1 MKVISYSSN
10 GKTFYSISN
19 DKFIPVHHLITYY
32 LQVQLATKATNTIE
46 RKAYEL
52 LFALKY
58 FNKRKIDLISNV
70 ECLKFFSEEEIN
82 IFAKSCKLKLSTLES
97 ESVIPIISEVAL
109 RNLMARNQPT
119 KNIVD
124 EGTAKGR
131 FDTFVHFYKFAFNR
145 CHGHDLLPLK
155 KQEDYNRCLIELT
168 TSRKSMGRW
177 KKSFSDP
184 FQSHFPDEK
193 YFELLEIT
201 QAKSN
206 KNPFHSKI
214 RNELIIKI
222 IIETGLRRGAVAKLK
237 ISDVF
242 NDRQPRIRVTRTP
255 DDVTDKRRN
264 KASQKTKAHVSAI
277 STQLAKK
284 IEYYIK
290 EIRGNLPNTQT
301 HEFVFVTE
309 KDSRNTLGQPL
320 SLRSYNQIFEKIS
333 NTLSVEVTPHILR
346 HKWNEI
352 FDIDI
357 DSLAKELN
365 LDSQTK
371 EDIRK
376 YAMGWTANSKMAD
389 IYNNFRLAL
398 KTKDYHLTRQKEL
411 SSRIT
416 SQNTSD

>member
-1 MKVISYSSN
+1 MKVISYNNN
-10 GKTFYSISN
+10 GKTHYSISN
-19 DKFIPVHHLITYY
+19 DKYIPIHHLVTYY
-32 LQVQLATKATNTIE
+32 LQVQLADKATNTIE

-58 FNKRKIDLISNV
+58 FKNRKLDLIGSI
-70 ECLKFFSEEEIN
+70 ERLRFLSEEEIS
-82 IFAKSCKLKLSTLES
+82 IFAKSCKLKLSTIDS
-97 ESVIPIISEVAL
+97 ESVSFIISEVAL

-119 KNIVD
+119 KNIVE

-131 FDTFVHFYKFAFNR
+131 FDTFVHFYKFVFTR
-145 CHGHDLLPLK
+145 FHGHARLPHQ
-155 KQEDYNRCLIELT
+155 KQEQFNKCLIELT

-184 FQSHFPDEK
+184 FQSYFSDEK
-193 YFELLEIT
+193 YFELLEIS

-206 KNPFHSKI
+206 KNPFYSKI

-222 IIETGLRRGAVAKLK
+222 FIETGLRRGAVAKLK

-255 DDVTDKRRN
+255 DDITDKRRN
-264 KASQKTKAHVSAI
+264 KAYQKTKAHVSPI
-277 STQLAKK
+277 SAELAAK

-290 EIRGNLPNTQT
+290 EIRNNLPNTHT
-301 HEFVFVTE
+301 HEFVFVAE

-320 SLRSYNQIFEKIS
+320 SLRSYNQIFKK
-333 NTLSVEVTPHILR
+333 LSDVLTVEVSPHTLR

-352 FDIDI
+352 FDVNI

-365 LDSQTK
+365 LDSQAK

-376 YAMGWTANSKMAD
+376 YAMGWSANSTMAD
-389 IYNNFRLAL
+389 IYNNFRLTV
-398 KTKDYHLTRQKEL
+398 KTREYQLSRQREL
-411 SSRIT
+411 SSRVASRDT
-416 SQNTSD
+416 AS